1 MDPYR
6 VLLNLKNIW
15 YSLYIE
21 IKISSF
27 CTFKCIFVKKFN
39 KLVQES
45 NIKKGG
51 VVRMLESGGGA
62 PGGEGAR
69 LGAPH
74 PTSLEERK
82 SPLSAQIT
90 MQVSLEY

>member
-1 MDPYR
+1 
-6 VLLNLKNIW
+6 
-15 YSLYIE
+15 
-21 IKISSF
+21 
-27 CTFKCIFVKKFN
+27 
-39 KLVQES
+39 
-45 NIKKGG
+45 
-51 VVRMLESGGGA
+51 MLESGGGA